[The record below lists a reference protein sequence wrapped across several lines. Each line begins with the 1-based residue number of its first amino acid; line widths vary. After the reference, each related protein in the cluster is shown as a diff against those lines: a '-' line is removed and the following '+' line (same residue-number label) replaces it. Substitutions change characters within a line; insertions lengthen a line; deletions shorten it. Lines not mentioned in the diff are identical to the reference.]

1 MDLRCTE
8 NVALLEDDEGEDVSM
23 DGIKSFADP
32 TLLED
37 QRVLTNVLKRC
48 WSQAR
53 IPDYFSTVQTVI
65 KPHMRK
71 IVVGWMLDVTEEQ
84 SCHPEVFALAVNY
97 LDRVL
102 SIVEIKKGQ
111 FQLLASVCIFL
122 ASKFKETNPLCAE
135 KLVVYSDFSITA
147 QEITVIQRFKDF
159 LAIIPRYLLELSFF
173 SIMNFK
179 PSCNT
184 KITVL
189 ACVFF

>member
-8 NVALLEDDEGEDVSM
+8 NVSFVEHEDDDNEDGLG
-23 DGIKSFADP
+23 GIKSFADP

-37 QRVLTNVLKRC
+37 QRVLTNVLARC

-53 IPDYFSTVQTVI
+53 TPAYFSTVQTMI

-71 IVVGWMLDVTEEQ
+71 IVVNWMLDVTEEQ
-84 SCHPEVFALAVNY
+84 SCHPEVFALSVNY

-102 SIVEIKKGQ
+102 SVLEIQKGQ
-111 FQLLASVCIFL
+111 FQLLASVCIFI

-147 QEITVIQRFKDF
+147 QEITV
-159 LAIIPRYLLELSFF
+159 
-173 SIMNFK
+173 
-179 PSCNT
+179 
-184 KITVL
+184 KIEK
-189 ACVFF
+189 

>member
-8 NVALLEDDEGEDVSM
+8 NVSFLEEEEDNSM
-23 DGIKSFADP
+23 EGIKSFADP
-32 TLLED
+32 TLLDD
-37 QRVLTNVLKRC
+37 QRVLTNVLTRC
-48 WSQAR
+48 WNQAT
-53 IPDYFSTVQTVI
+53 IPDYFTTVQKVI

-122 ASKFKETNPLCAE
+122 ASKFKETSPLCAE
-135 KLVVYSDFSITA
+135 KLVVYSDFSISS
-147 QEITVIQRFKDF
+147 QEITVIIIFNIFNLIKFKNY
-159 LAIIPRYLLELSFF
+159 P
-173 SIMNFK
+173 NQ
-179 PSCNT
+179 
-184 KITVL
+184 V
-189 ACVFF
+189 

>member
-8 NVALLEDDEGEDVSM
+8 NAAFLEENDDNEDM
-23 DGIKSFADP
+23 GMEGIKSFADK
-32 TLLED
+32 TLLDD
-37 QRVLTNVLKRC
+37 QRVLTNVLTRC
-48 WSQAR
+48 WNQAR
-53 IPDYFSTVQTVI
+53 IPDYFGTVQTVI

-84 SCHPEVFALAVNY
+84 ACHPEVFALSVNY

-102 SIVEIKKGQ
+102 SIVDIKKGQ

-147 QEITVIQRFKDF
+147 QEITVTNIFHISFKNIF
-159 LAIIPRYLLELSFF
+159 ALLTIISSTYSKYFNLLMF
-173 SIMNFK
+173 
-179 PSCNT
+179 
-184 KITVL
+184 VY
-189 ACVFF
+189 V

>member
-8 NVALLEDDEGEDVSM
+8 RVSYADDDDEDMGME
-23 DGIKSFADP
+23 GIKSFADP
-32 TLLED
+32 TLLQDE
-37 QRVLTNVLKRC
+37 RVLTNVLSRC
-48 WSQAR
+48 WSQPPL
-53 IPDYFSTVQTVI
+53 PDYFGSVQTVI

-84 SCHPEVFALAVNY
+84 ACHPEVFALAVSY

-102 SIVEIKKGQ
+102 AVVDIKKGQ

-147 QEITVIQRFKDF
+147 QEITVSHGYIKERVKNRRNSD
-159 LAIIPRYLLELSFF
+159 LSTAYLF
-173 SIMNFK
+173 I
-179 PSCNT
+179 C
-184 KITVL
+184 
-189 ACVFF
+189 